1 VLTVCTIHL
10 EFDRIGLDV
19 PKKDNVHDNRGLGRS
34 NSGLQASHLRK
45 VPIELL
51 KSLVGGDPK
60 RPQDRGHAKLGLV
73 PARRPQHS
81 SIHILHCSLTL
92 SSCSTQ

>member
-1 VLTVCTIHL
+1 MLKVCTIHL

-19 PKKDNVHDNRGLGRS
+19 SKKDNVHDNRGLGRS
-34 NSGLQASHLRK
+34 NSGLQASHPRK

-51 KSLVGGDPK
+51 ESLVGGSPK
-60 RPQDRGHAKLGLV
+60 RPEDRAHTKLGLV
-73 PARRPQHS
+73 PARRP